1 MNNVVI
7 SVRGARFR
15 IAIISLFA
23 FVLATQVSG
32 GAPPAVKRTIAD
44 KDLFD
49 FVWIGDPQLSP
60 DGSRIAYVRVT
71 VNDKKEGYED
81 YVSLFSKTGTA
92 KLMKN

>member
-7 SVRGARFR
+7 SVRGRFR

-23 FVLATQVSG
+23 FVLVTQVSG
-32 GAPPAVKRTIAD
+32 GAPLAMKRAITD

-49 FVWIGDPQLSP
+49 FVWLGDPQLSP

-81 YVSLFSKTGTA
+81 YASLFCKTGTA

>member
-7 SVRGARFR
+7 SVRGRF
-15 IAIISLFA
+15 
-23 FVLATQVSG
+23 LATQVSG
-32 GAPPAVKRTIAD
+32 GASLAMKRTITD

-49 FVWIGDPQLSP
+49 FVWLGDPQLSP

-81 YVSLFSKTGTA
+81 YASLFSKTGTA